1 MDHYESVQDRKL
13 FSAEKR
19 RLDYKIPKLI
29 LVELNPAHVVNG
41 VFQEEGIFTEDVL
54 TFGSMRETCP
64 DCEGVP
70 LQLVL
75 RQKNVRIEH
84 LLCPQCTRCFSAFFS
99 DGTSALS
106 IAD

>member
-1 MDHYESVQDRKL
+1 MDHSASVEGTRPI
-13 FSAEKR
+13 SAEKR
-19 RLDYKIPKLI
+19 RPEFEMPPLI
-29 LVELNPAHVVNG
+29 LVGLDPLHVVDG
-41 VFQEEGIFTEDVL
+41 VPQEEGIYTEDIR
-54 TFGSMRETCP
+54 TFGRMRETCP
-64 DCEGVP
+64 ECEGVP

-75 RQKNVRIEH
+75 RQKRVRVEH